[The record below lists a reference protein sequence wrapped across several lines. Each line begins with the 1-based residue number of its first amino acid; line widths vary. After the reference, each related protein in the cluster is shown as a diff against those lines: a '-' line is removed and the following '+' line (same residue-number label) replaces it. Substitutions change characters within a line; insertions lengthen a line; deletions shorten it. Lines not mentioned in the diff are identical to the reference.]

1 MAGQDNQEEEYTYPE
16 EDYGQATPEPEKNYE
31 QDEFAEPATAAGSGG
46 VAGVSGL
53 AGTVS
58 KIVKNRL
65 FVVVLVVFVLF
76 MSLRFFTSHMKQKQA
91 EKKSV
96 AASQV
101 EPAKVVADNQID
113 SRQVQQDSLLTSR
126 LSQQVR
132 NQSATAGQLSSEVE
146 SIDHKVANNADSI
159 NRIQNQLAAVQG
171 SLNDAANNSQNVQD
185 SVAELAQAVKK
196 LVMDARAAKKA
207 KVKPMPKI
215 KPVTYY
221 IRAVVPGRAWIYGT
235 NKRSASI
242 AVGDTVKQY
251 GKVLAIN
258 SQEGMIVTSSGKV
271 ITFSSVD
278 R

>member
-1 MAGQDNQEEEYTYPE
+1 MADQDNQEEEYTYPE
-16 EDYGQATPEPEKNYE
+16 EDYGQATPEPEKDYE
-31 QDEFAEPATAAGSGG
+31 QTEFDEPSVAGGGGAG
-46 VAGVSGL
+46 VASGL
-53 AGTVS
+53 AGTIS

-65 FVVVLVVFVLF
+65 FLVVVVVFILF
-76 MSLRFFTSHMKQKQA
+76 MTLRFFTSHMKEKQA
-91 EKKSV
+91 QQKT
-96 AASQV
+96 AAVTQV
-101 EPAKVVADNQID
+101 EPTKVVADNEQLK
-113 SRQVQQDSLLTSR
+113 QDSLLTSQ

-159 NRIQNQLAAVQG
+159 NQIQNQLAAVQG
-171 SLNDAANNSQNVQD
+171 ALNDAANNSQNVQD
-185 SVAELAQAVKK
+185 SISELAQAVKK
-196 LVMDARAAKKA
+196 LVVDARAAKKA
-207 KVKPMPKI
+207 KAKPMPKI